1 MRNYEIDSVNKT
13 VVFDFTYEA
22 EMVKRVKS
30 CSYNA
35 RWNPELKHW
44 VVPIDEYSKPNILA
58 LIKNYGFSTAAQKE
72 QNNVEYS
79 YKIANDDMNLII
91 DMCQLKNFA
100 YTPREYQYEAL
111 AYALQKK
118 NIINGDDVG
127 LGKTFEAIMY
137 TELSMSF
144 PCLVITPASV
154 KYNWAEKWAEIV
166 GDQRSISVITSKE
179 EDNDWTADVVIINY
193 DIIGKKQGTG
203 ATVKFAQ
210 LVDTDWRM
218 KIFDEAHFLKST
230 KSQRSK
236 AAAKIVKG
244 DGRVQLLT
252 GTATMN
258 KPVEL
263 WNLLKLIDREKY
275 IANDWMQFVLKYCG
289 GYKGKFGWVTDGAT
303 NTLELNKLIREV
315 CYLRREKVDV
325 LKELPEV
332 TKQVFKTHI
341 TNRKAY
347 GKALDNIIE
356 YIRETAGEEK
366 AEKAME
372 AEHLVAM
379 GTLRKLAISGKL
391 KAIEQ
396 YLKDWKEVNTEK
408 LVIFG
413 LHREGLEYL
422 SNKFKS
428 TLIAGGIPI
437 EKKHKLVKDFCKND
451 ELFLFGNIE
460 SMGTGVDG
468 LQYICSNML
477 IVELPWRP
485 SDLEQ
490 LIGRLYRS
498 GQTLPVMAT
507 FMLADETIDEDMWNM
522 LAEKEQ
528 VTEAV
533 NKGIDVTRN
542 KSGLKSVM
550 SKMLKRA
557 KKKK

>member
-1 MRNYEIDSVNKT
+1 MRNYKIDAVNKT
-13 VVFDFTYEA
+13 VTLDFPYEA
-22 EMVKRVKS
+22 EMVKRVKA

-44 VVPIDEYSKPNILA
+44 IIPIDEYSKPNIIL
-58 LIKNYGFSTAAQKE
+58 LIKNYGFTTLEQQA

-79 YKIANDDMNLII
+79 YKISEENMNIIVAMCDM
-91 DMCQLKNFA
+91 KNFT
-100 YTPREYQYEAL
+100 YKPREYQYEAL
-111 AYALQKK
+111 AYAVQKK

-137 TELSMSF
+137 TEFAMAF
-144 PCLVITPASV
+144 PCLVVTPASV
-154 KYNWAEKWAEIV
+154 KYNWAEKWEEIV
-166 GDQRSISVITSKE
+166 GADRSISVITSKVE
-179 EDNDWTADVVIINY
+179 NNDWTADVVIVNY

-203 ATVKFAQ
+203 ATVNFPE
-210 LVDTDWRM
+210 LVDSEWKM
-218 KIFDEAHFLKST
+218 IIFDEAHFLKST

-236 AAAKIVKG
+236 AAAKIVQG
-244 DGRVQLLT
+244 SARIQLLT

-263 WNLLKLIDREKY
+263 WNLLKLINREKEV
-275 IANDWMQFVLKYCG
+275 ANDWMQFVMKYCG

-303 NTLELNKLIREV
+303 NTLELNKLIRET
-315 CYLRREKVDV
+315 CYIRREKIDV
-325 LKELPEV
+325 LKELPKV
-332 TKQVFKTHI
+332 AKQVLKAPI

-347 GKALDNIIE
+347 TKALDNIIE
-356 YIRETAGEEK
+356 YIREVAGDEK

-379 GTLRKLAISGKL
+379 GTLRKLAIEGKL

-413 LHREGLEYL
+413 VHKEGLEYL
-422 SNKFKS
+422 SKKFKS
-428 TLIAGGIPI
+428 TLIAGGVSV
-437 EKKHKLVKDFCKND
+437 ENKHKLIKEFCKND
-451 ELFLFGNIE
+451 EVFLFGNIE

-477 IVELPWRP
+477 IIELPWRP
-485 SDLEQ
+485 SDIEQ
-490 LIGRLYRS
+490 VVGRLYRS